1 MSVPPETSPDRERI
15 IQIVRCLDRIA
26 PDSIAAVFGPP
37 PSWVMLEPL
46 AAAIREKRWDLL
58 ADAAKFTELDNSPE
72 RALELAKWGAYFLIT
87 GRHPD
92 CGETGKLMTKRD
104 IFKYFRERHPE
115 IYKALPLP
123 KAKPAYSK
131 FWRDVKAQVAQ
142 GKGYA
147 EPEVVALMDETIMMM
162 NKFR

>member
-1 MSVPPETSPDRERI
+1 MSEGDGKTPDRERVL
-15 IQIVRCLDRIA
+15 QIARCLASIP
-26 PDSIAAVFGPP
+26 PDSIAAIFGPP
-37 PSWVMLEPL
+37 PSWAMLEPL
-46 AAAIREKRWDLL
+46 TAAIREERWDLL
-58 ADAAKFTELDNSPE
+58 AAAAEFKQLDNSPE

-104 IFKYFRERHPE
+104 IFKYFCERHPE

-123 KAKPAYSK
+123 KAKPAYAN
-131 FWRDVKAQVAQ
+131 FWRDVKEQVAQ

-147 EPEVVALMDETIMMM
+147 EPEVVALMDETIILM